1 MSFSA
6 FFKRKPARE
15 ENNIAIIGT
24 PTNVNHDIHVT
35 VNEKGILTGLPS
47 AWMRQIG
54 TQITKDE
61 QLENPQIVKQVLQY
75 YNYSIKKG
83 NENVQEYKHIVTEK
97 DIVEES
103 KQIDLYMHSKDAH
116 KSKESILSGKSD
128 ESPRVKEDSNKST
141 DNRSSFPSRP
151 PRKIDGTNLVQT
163 KNLAQN
169 LVDLTLV
176 DKDKN
181 DDIEIRNKS
190 ETNSDLSDDDFLRRR
205 SGLSDE
211 DYMAEIKNICNP
223 GDPYDYYERCNKDL
237 GSGASGMV
245 FAAECRKNG
254 QLVAIKDIDMTK
266 QHKKDLL
273 LSEIKIMKNFKHKNL
288 VNFLDAF
295 VVYEDHLWVVMEL
308 LDGGPLTDVVTETV
322 MKEGQIAAVCFEVL
336 QAINYLHDRGT
347 IHRDIK
353 SDNVLLG
360 MDGTVKV
367 TDFGFCANV
376 IGNEQRETMVG
387 TPYWMAPEVVT
398 RQKYGKKVDIWS
410 LGIMIVEMLDG
421 EPPYLREPPLRALYL
436 ITANGRP
443 KIIRWMELS
452 SKLQSFIDLCLQVDV
467 DKRGTAKDLLNHEF
481 LQNRMELKT
490 LTPLIKA
497 AKKMLH
503 KT

>member
-1 MSFSA
+1 MNFL
-6 FFKRKPARE
+6 FRKKQHKE
-15 ENNIAIIGT
+15 EPNIAVIGT

-35 VNEKGILTGLPS
+35 VNDEGKLTGLPS

-61 QLENPQIVKQVLQY
+61 QRENPLVVKQVLQY
-75 YNYSIKKG
+75 YNFSIKKG
-83 NENVQEYKHIVTEK
+83 NEERAEFKHIVTER
-97 DIVEES
+97 DLVEES
-103 KQIDLYMHSKDAH
+103 KQIDLYTLSKDAH
-116 KSKESILSGKSD
+116 KSKDSLS
-128 ESPRVKEDSNKST
+128 DSEQK
-141 DNRSSFPSRP
+141 DDKRSSHPVRP
-151 PRKIDGTNLVQT
+151 PRKIDGSNLIQT

-169 LVDLTLV
+169 LVDLSVV
-176 DKDKN
+176 DEVKVKKEDV
-181 DDIEIRNKS
+181 EYRNKS
-190 ETNSDLSDDDFLRRR
+190 DPIIDDDDVLRRR
-205 SGLSDE
+205 SGLTDD
-211 DYMAEIKNICNP
+211 DYMLEIRKICNP
-223 GDPYDYYERCNKDL
+223 GDPDDFYDRSYKDL
-237 GSGASGMV
+237 GSGASGIV
-245 FAAECRKNG
+245 FSATCIKTGE
-254 QLVAIKDIDMTK
+254 LVAIKDIDMTK

-295 VVYEDHLWVVMEL
+295 VVNDDHLYVVMEL

-322 MKEGQIAAVCFEVL
+322 MKEGQIAAVCCEVL
-336 QAINYLHDRGT
+336 QAISYLHERGT
-347 IHRDIK
+347 IHRDVK

-360 MDGTVKV
+360 MNGTVKV

-443 KIIRWMELS
+443 KIVRWDTLS
-452 SKLQSFIDLCLQVDV
+452 EKLQSFMDLCLQVDV
-467 DKRGTAKDLLNHEF
+467 DKRASAKELLQHPF
-481 LQNRMELKT
+481 LEERMELRT